1 MKKKERKEKRFWTT
15 GSWFGNHNYSVWHL
29 WGPALRLA
37 LSRCSAGPK
46 RVGKSRGITILFIK
60 VEKPRLK
67 VRLYW
72 ALPRPLTQSS
82 SFKSWF
88 SPPIYMAAKVN
99 TLKLKADS
107 NDVFNTEW
115 TGHCWT
121 PLCPASAAKGQLK
134 LSDEKTQ
141 VLKTMMERGLLS

>member
-1 MKKKERKEKRFWTT
+1 M
-15 GSWFGNHNYSVWHL
+15 
-29 WGPALRLA
+29 A
-37 LSRCSAGPK
+37 AGPK

-82 SFKSWF
+82 SFKSWS

-99 TLKLKADS
+99 NLKLKADS
-107 NDVFNTEW
+107 NNVFNTE
-115 TGHCWT
+115 
-121 PLCPASAAKGQLK
+121 
-134 LSDEKTQ
+134 
-141 VLKTMMERGLLS
+141 